1 MAFFNRDLTD
11 IHCFTTDELFYVLD
25 KAAEIKKL
33 IKNKEVS
40 KYKLGTGKDIIVAS
54 LFYENS
60 TRTRTSFEIAAMRL
74 GLQTTGFTGTE
85 GTSVKKGESL
95 RHTLDMYEAYNC
107 DAVIMRHPLDG
118 SARFA
123 ADHLGIPVF
132 NAGDGK
138 HEHPTQTLLDLF
150 TIREHLGRLKD
161 FDIGLAGDLKY
172 GRTSHSLVVAL
183 SKFPGV
189 RLHLF
194 SHEDLALPDALVSH
208 ARESGVELTVH
219 EDLGDMA
226 SKVDILYST
235 RIQKERMPDL
245 SEFERAKAIS
255 EFTFDMLEKTR
266 DGFGLMHPLPID
278 KYAPSIA
285 PSIDGH
291 PKAIYKEQAGN
302 GVPTR
307 LVELALSLGLIGA
320 DFGGQAYAPPKERA
334 QFIEELEV
342 VQKPARTDVSI
353 RPIRDNGV
361 VIDHMRPYREEL
373 LTRVLQVRER
383 GDSYRCGT
391 LKALNRPGAIK
402 GMLMIENRELTTEE
416 LSVVAAVSP
425 GCTVNIIR
433 GGQVARKIRLQLPA
447 RISGIAEMCC
457 PNRGCVTRFEHA
469 ESVAP
474 AMLRAGRDQMR
485 CYYCDQ
491 LMPSAEMF

>member
-1 MAFFNRDLTD
+1 MAFANRDLTD
-11 IHCFTTDELFYVLD
+11 IHCFTKDELFYVLD
-25 KAAEIKKL
+25 KAVEIKTL

-40 KYKLGTGKDIIVAS
+40 RYKLGMGKDIIVAS

-150 TIREHLGRLKD
+150 TIREHLGRLED

-172 GRTSHSLVVAL
+172 GRTAHSLVVAL

-194 SHEDLALPDALVSH
+194 SHEDLALPDALVAH
-208 ARESGVELTVH
+208 AKDSGVELTVH
-219 EDLGDMA
+219 EDLAHMA
-226 SKVDILYST
+226 TRVDILYST

-266 DGFGLMHPLPID
+266 ERFGLMHPLPID

-291 PKAIYKEQAGN
+291 PKALYKEQAGN

-307 LVELALSLGLIGA
+307 LVELALSLGLMGE
-320 DFGGQAYAPPKERA
+320 DFRGEAYAPPEQHE
-334 QFIEELEV
+334 QFMEELEV
-342 VQKPARTDVSI
+342 VQKPTRTNVSI

-373 LTRVLQVRER
+373 LTRLLRVRER
-383 GDSYRCGT
+383 GDFYRCGT
-391 LKALNRPGAIK
+391 VKAVNRPGTIK
-402 GMLMIENRELTTEE
+402 GILMIEERELTHED
-416 LSVVAAVSP
+416 LSVIAAVSP
-425 GCTVNIIR
+425 GSTVNIIR
-433 GGQVARKIRLQLPA
+433 GGQVARKIRLQLPL
-447 RISGIAEMCC
+447 RISGIAEMSC
-457 PNRGCVTRFEHA
+457 PNRGCITRSEHA

-474 AMLRAGRDQMR
+474 AMLRAGCDKMR

-491 LMPSAEMF
+491 LMPSLEMF